1 MKSRI
6 GPFSLQAQEMDNP
19 RHGECATVCGI
30 SGHSVFYELFRLDGT
45 HRTPT
50 GEGTHV
56 V

>member
-6 GPFSLQAQEMDNP
+6 GPFASRGREMGNP

-30 SGHSVFYELFRLDGT
+30 GGFSFFDALFWLDGT
-45 HRTPT
+45 HRSWT